1 MTLTGAG
8 VLLIGIAFLTLSIF
22 LARVLNQTAFVLKG
36 VGTTIEQLPDQ
47 LDGVLE
53 ETSNLIG
60 NTNDT
65 LSDVN
70 EKLDTLTPLFHIIGD
85 VGESTRKV
93 TSSVN
98 DFTVSMKGKLEATDE
113 ETRNKRLGGMYGL
126 SALAFY
132 SVGKGKE
139 LKKRKSFSRMSTLQ
153 SEGEQ
158 RAFDIHRIKE
168 EAKESAKAGKYVID
182 DL

>member
-1 MTLTGAG
+1 MTLAGAG

-22 LARVLNQTAFVLKG
+22 LAKVLNHTAFILKG
-36 VGTTIEQLPDQ
+36 VGTTIDRLPDQ
-47 LDGVLE
+47 LDGVLD
-53 ETSNLIG
+53 ETSGLIR

-113 ETRNKRLGGMYGL
+113 ETRNKKLGGLYGM
-126 SALAFY
+126 SALAVY
-132 SVGKGKE
+132 SVDKGKS
-139 LKKRKSFSRMSTLQ
+139 LKKRKSFSRMSTLH

-158 RAFDIHRIKE
+158 RAFDIQRIKE
-168 EAKESAKAGKYVID
+168 EAKESAKAGKYVAD